1 MKLKFTITFMLVLF
15 AQNLFGQDVLRQKLQ
30 DNLDEWHKSGL
41 VMKERPEIFDG
52 SYQVTRI
59 TCEQLEY

>member
-1 MKLKFTITFMLVLF
+1 MLVLF

-59 TCEQLEY
+59 SCEQLER